1 MKNMETPQ
9 GPTACRDDSLE
20 ALAFI
25 LDAWE
30 EGAERGIDPNLMAY
44 AAMYTAL
51 TDLVSFYGEDAV
63 ARLARGLVPRVLKG
77 EFTVYRS
84 TH

>member
-1 MKNMETPQ
+1 MEKMEIVEQLT
-9 GPTACRDDSLE
+9 TRSDDSLE

-30 EGAERGIDPNLMAY
+30 EGAERGIDPELMAY

-51 TDLVSFYGEDAV
+51 TDLVSSYGEDAV
-63 ARLARGLVPRVLKG
+63 AKLARGLVPRVLQG